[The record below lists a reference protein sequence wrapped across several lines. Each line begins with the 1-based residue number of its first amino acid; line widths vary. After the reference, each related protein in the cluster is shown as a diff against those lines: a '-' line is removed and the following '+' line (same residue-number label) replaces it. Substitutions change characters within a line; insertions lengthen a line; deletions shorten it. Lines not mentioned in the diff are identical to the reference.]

1 MTAPPPTT
9 TAASSLEPAELLLDS
24 VEQLAEEL
32 VGRIAAADRS
42 YADPGLLTAEEL
54 QQACLDNLTAIITA
68 LSGDQPTRL
77 HTARAVGRLKAERG
91 VPIAALLHA
100 FRLGGRLLWEELT
113 ARSTGPGDPR
123 LHDLATALWELI
135 DAFSDAAVEAYRE
148 TEIMLAHVDAQSQ
161 NRLVRTLFD
170 DHSDNPAHTLTALRT
185 LGLSESGTF
194 AVVSIETTDPG
205 ATLPG
210 SLVGALRD
218 LGVRSVWDSQIDSH
232 TGLLS
237 SATPVAVERAAIALA
252 ELADGRIGL
261 SAPFTS
267 PTAIPG
273 ALTEARLA
281 ARSARP
287 GAHTVVR
294 FGSEP
299 VAHLLVTVPEAS
311 RRATAQILGP
321 VLRLPTPERD
331 DLIGALD
338 AWYQCRGST
347 AAAAEQLHCHRNTV
361 RYRLR
366 KIRDLTGRDTADPVQ
381 SAELHLALQAVTLL
395 GPS

>member
-9 TAASSLEPAELLLDS
+9 AAPPLELAELLLDS
-24 VEQLAEEL
+24 VETMAGEL
-32 VGRIAAADRS
+32 VHRIAGADRS

-54 QQACLDNLTAIITA
+54 QQACLANLTAIISA
-68 LSGDQPTRL
+68 LAGIGPTRL
-77 HTARAVGRLKAERG
+77 HSARAVGRLKAERG

-100 FRLGGRLLWEELT
+100 YRLGGRLTWEELT
-113 ARSTGPGDPR
+113 ARSAGPGDPR
-123 LHDLATALWELI
+123 LHDLATDLWELI
-135 DAFSDAAVEAYRE
+135 DTFSDAAVEAYRE
-148 TEIMLAHVDAQSQ
+148 TEIMLAHVDAQAQS
-161 NRLVRTLFD
+161 RLIRTLFD

-185 LGLSESGTF
+185 LGLPENGTF
-194 AVVSIETTDPG
+194 AVVAIETTDPG

-210 SLVGALRD
+210 RLIGALRD
-218 LGVRSVWDSQIDSH
+218 LGAGSVWDSQIDSH

-237 SATPVAVERAAIALA
+237 STTAAAVERAAAALA
-252 ELADGRIGL
+252 ELVDGRIGL
-261 SAPFTS
+261 SAVFTS

-287 GAHTVVR
+287 GTHTVVR

-311 RRATAQILGP
+311 RRAAAQILGP
-321 VLRLPTPERD
+321 VLRLRAPERD
-331 DLIGALD
+331 DLIAALD
-338 AWYQCRGST
+338 AWYRCRGST

-366 KIRDLTGRDTADPVQ
+366 KIRDLTGRDTADPVH

-395 GPS
+395 GL